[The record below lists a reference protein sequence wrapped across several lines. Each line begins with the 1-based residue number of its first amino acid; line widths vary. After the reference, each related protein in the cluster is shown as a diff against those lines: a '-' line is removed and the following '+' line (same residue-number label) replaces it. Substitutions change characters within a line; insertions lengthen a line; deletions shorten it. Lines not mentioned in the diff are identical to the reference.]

1 MVNFWDTSALA
12 SLFVREVDTELREV
26 EFLNGG
32 PIVVWW
38 GTQLE
43 LRSALERRRREGG
56 LSPAAYAAAIA
67 RMEVLKKQWHV
78 VRPSDFC
85 LERTERLL
93 SLHPLR
99 AADAFQLA
107 AALLACGEHTK
118 AGDFHCSDRRLWEAA
133 EREGFRI
140 FTGGR
145 YRHL

>member
-12 SLFVREVDTELREV
+12 SLLVREVDTGLREA
-26 EFLNGG
+26 ELLDGG

-38 GTQLE
+38 GTRLE
-43 LRSALERRRREGG
+43 LCSALERRRREGG
-56 LSPAAYAAAIA
+56 LSVEAYAAAIA

-85 LERTERLL
+85 MERAERLL
-93 SLHPLR
+93 ALHPMR

-118 AGDFHCSDRRLWEAA
+118 EASFHCSDRRLYEAA

-140 FTGGR
+140 YTGGR
-145 YRHL
+145 

>member
-12 SLFVREVDTELREV
+12 SLFVREVDTQLREA
-26 EFLNGG
+26 ELMDGG

-38 GTQLE
+38 GTRLE

-56 LSPAAYAAAIA
+56 LSAEAYAAAIA

-85 LERTERLL
+85 MERAERLL
-93 SLHPLR
+93 ALHPLR

-118 AGDFHCSDRRLWEAA
+118 EADVHCSDRRLWEAA
-133 EREGFRI
+133 EREGFRVY
-140 FTGGR
+140 TGGR
-145 YRHL
+145 

>member
-12 SLFVREVDTELREV
+12 SLLVREVDSEIREAELLSGE
-26 EFLNGG
+26 
-32 PIVVWW
+32 PIVAWW
-38 GTQLE
+38 GTRLE

-56 LSPAAYAAAIA
+56 LSPDSYAAASR
-67 RMEVLKKQWHV
+67 RMDVLKMQWHIV
-78 VRPSDFC
+78 QPGDFC
-85 LERTERLL
+85 MERAERLL
-93 SLHPLR
+93 ALHPLR

-118 AGDFHCSDRRLWEAA
+118 DSEFHCSDRRLWEAA

-145 YRHL
+145 